1 MSGGVHGQ
9 SEFWSEDENCMVVE
23 LCSSVCSLRHR
34 SLIHGLVAMS
44 EMAEDALNYLVV
56 SAFSHIGVKVGA

>member
-1 MSGGVHGQ
+1 MSSSVHGQ

-23 LCSSVCSLRHR
+23 LCSSVCSLLHR
-34 SLIHGLVAMS
+34 SLIHGLVEMS
-44 EMAEDALNYLVV
+44 EDALNYLVV